1 LILRSF
7 RPAAEFSAIA
17 KNYQDGRNNQFHINT
32 FLAYSYY
39 ATSIR
44 FESHMTNEALYVQVE
59 GFEQVHPI
67 ANEDLERE
75 TEDKTSAV
83 HFVRFELSP
92 EMVVAAK
99 QGVAIRAGIDHPAY
113 REEVVIADLVRRSLV
128 GDLH

>member
-1 LILRSF
+1 
-7 RPAAEFSAIA
+7 
-17 KNYQDGRNNQFHINT
+17 
-32 FLAYSYY
+32 
-39 ATSIR
+39 
-44 FESHMTNEALYVQVE
+44 MTNEALYVQVE